1 VTGRRSGGRRSERHA
16 KRTLLVVCE
25 GDAEKAFFEHLRA
38 NVLGRGAGIHLTCA
52 HAHGKGASHVV
63 DVAIRRRRGP
73 AAFDAIGA
81 VLDTDADWGS
91 AQRARARRE
100 RIVVFESTPCIEIE
114 LMRIAGIRVT
124 ETLDNARAIKQHFE
138 RELGAPAHHEQ
149 LYVRCFGQSVLDAA
163 RDNSPWLN
171 AIFRFLGR

>member
-81 VLDTDADWGS
+81 VL
-91 AQRARARRE
+91 
-100 RIVVFESTPCIEIE
+100 EIE

-124 ETLDNARAIKQHFE
+124 ETLDNARAIKQRFE